1 MSSLMKSLEK
11 DILEGVETAKREL
24 GYNPT
29 RFLQM
34 VRQYGVYDSMKKLI
48 AKREPTEGYI
58 KLLLHQRTELSVEF
72 HVVKYAELFEDD
84 EVRYCKE
91 LLGEK

>member
-1 MSSLMKSLEK
+1 MTSLMKSLEK
-11 DILEGVETAKREL
+11 DILESVETAKREL

-29 RFLQM
+29 RFFQM

-48 AKREPTEGYI
+48 AKREPAEGYI
-58 KLLLHQRTELSVEF
+58 TLLLNDRKELSIEF
-72 HVVKYAELFEDD
+72 HVVKYAELFGDD

-91 LLGEK
+91 LLGEN